1 MSLYEMEQW
10 KRFPI
15 PAGFEMV
22 KDTRE
27 QDAGLFCNPPDDL
40 VIVRKC
46 LKHGDYSIAGYEDS
60 ITIERK
66 WSDFWAY
73 VGSERQEKT
82 IPKLEAMSEYLW
94 AALVVEGDPFRIP
107 SHAVEPKKKDGK
119 RLTKMSIWDFFKSCS
134 IHYGIHVFWG
144 NRYMVE
150 CYVLVHLTYCYK
162 HFGKL
167 RKEAG

>member
-1 MSLYEMEQW
+1 LSLYELEKW
-10 KRFPI
+10 KRYPI
-15 PAGFEMV
+15 PAGCEFV

-27 QDAGLFCNPPDDL
+27 QSGGLFCNPPDDL

-46 LKHGDYSIAGYEDS
+46 LKHGDYSIVGYEDS

-66 WSDFWAY
+66 CSDFWAY
-73 VGSERQEKT
+73 VGAERQEKT
-82 IPKLEAMSEYLW
+82 IPKLEAMSKYLW
-94 AALVVEGDPFRIP
+94 AGLVVEVDPFRIP
-107 SHAVEPKKKDGK
+107 SNAIETKEGGKK
-119 RLTKMSIWDFFKSCS
+119 LTKMDIWNFFKSCS
-134 IHYGIHVFWG
+134 IHYHIHVFWG
-144 NRYMVE
+144 NRYVVE